1 MHKIVIACDSFKGS
15 LSSVDVGMAC
25 RRAVL
30 QVYPHCQAIVI
41 PLGDGG
47 EGTMMTL
54 TTALNGEVVVCET
67 VDPLRRPITA
77 TYGIINN
84 DTAIIEVASTC
95 GLTLLT
101 DNERNPMETSSYG
114 VGIMIQDALNRGC
127 GKIIVTLGGSATN
140 DCGIGMLSA
149 LGYCFTDDD
158 GCQVPPCG
166 KGLSHISHIDK
177 SNANSRLCN
186 TVFVCACD
194 VDCVLYGTHGAA
206 HVFAPQK
213 GADPEMVAS
222 LDKGL
227 QHFSLL
233 MAKDTQREVSSLP
246 GSGAAGGLGAAF
258 AAFFNAPL
266 HSGIDIMLDAT
277 KFDDI
282 IADADLIVTGEGKID
297 NQTVMGKVA
306 AGVMRRA
313 KKLGIPVI
321 AIAGNINNVDSLN
334 NEGFDAVFSI
344 QPAPVTLSQAMTP
357 EFAMNNVQRTLAQ
370 QLLLLRRFG
379 H

>member
-15 LSSVDVGMAC
+15 LSSIDVGMAC
-25 RRAVL
+25 RRAVS
-30 QVYPHCQAIVI
+30 QVFPHCQTIVI

-54 TTALNGEVVVCET
+54 TAALHGEIVRCKT
-67 VDPLRRPITA
+67 IDPLRRPITA

-84 DTAIIEVASTC
+84 DTAVIEVASTC

-149 LGYCFTDDD
+149 LGYRFTDNND
-158 GCQVPPCG
+158 CSVSTCG
-166 KGLSHISHIDK
+166 KGLSHITHIDK
-177 SNANSRLCN
+177 SNADSRLCN
-186 TVFVCACD
+186 TAFVCACD

-213 GADPEMVAS
+213 GADPKMVAS

-233 MAKDTQREVSSLP
+233 MAKETHRDVASLP

-258 AAFFNAPL
+258 AAFFNASL
-266 HSGIDIMLDAT
+266 RSGIDIMLDAT
-277 KFDDI
+277 KFDNI

-313 KKLGIPVI
+313 KKHGIPVI
-321 AIAGNINNVDSLN
+321 AIAGDINDVSLN
-334 NEGFDAVFSI
+334 KNGFDAVFSI
-344 QPAPVTLSQAMTP
+344 QPAPVSLSQAMAP